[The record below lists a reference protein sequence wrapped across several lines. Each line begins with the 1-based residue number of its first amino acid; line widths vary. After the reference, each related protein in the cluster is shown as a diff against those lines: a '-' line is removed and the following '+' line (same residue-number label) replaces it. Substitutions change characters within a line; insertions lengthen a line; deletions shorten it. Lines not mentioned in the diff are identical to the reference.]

1 MSQNSSPLSSMQQ
14 LSIGNVVTVS
24 LQLYRA
30 NLKLYF
36 KLSLVAYLWLLVP
49 LYGWANFLAIY
60 ALISRLAFNEL
71 IDFPESVKAA
81 SLYVKRRRW
90 SFLLKST
97 LLMIV
102 LFISLVLSFIVTAFC
117 LELIGR
123 NQFLKYLGNY
133 LFENT
138 IVRRNAWIALV
149 IALVMLLVLFAALFI
164 PTLWLYSHFFLT
176 DIPLALENK
185 VNFLNTFIKSWRL
198 TSQYSFRIQLILL
211 IVSLILGTMET
222 LIYLICNIT
231 ILGMSKIL
239 NLIVYPEISGYSSLF
254 IQLAIL
260 AMILLNLAIMMPV
273 LQVLKAVVYYNL
285 RLRREGVGLQLQPRT
300 I

>member
-1 MSQNSSPLSSMQQ
+1 MQQ

-123 NQFLKYLGNY
+123 NQFLKSLGNY
-133 LFENT
+133 LFENS
-138 IVRRNAWIALV
+138 IVRRNTWIALV
-149 IALVMLLVLFAALFI
+149 IALVMLLAIFAALFI
-164 PTLWLYSHFFLT
+164 PTLWLYSHFLLT
-176 DIPLALENK
+176 DLPLALENK
-185 VNFLNTFIKSWRL
+185 VNFLNAFIKSWKL
-198 TSQYSFRIQLILL
+198 TNHYSFRIKLILL
-211 IVSLILGTMET
+211 IVGLILGTIET
-222 LIYLICNIT
+222 LIYFICT
-231 ILGMSKIL
+231 VTVLGMSKVL
-239 NLIVYPEISGYSSLF
+239 NLILSPDLSVYSSVI
-254 IQLAIL
+254 IQLVIL
-260 AMILLNLAIMMPV
+260 VMILLNLAIMMPV
-273 LQVLKAVVYYNL
+273 LQAVKAVVYYNL
-285 RLRREGVGLQLQPRT
+285 RLRREGFGLQLQPRT